1 MLYIWNIKKSTEFL
15 SIVLKKLNLT
25 NTVNTFHANFRQV
38 QLPPESNF
46 VYLRQNGVHQTK
58 AIRTYFQCERKSTR
72 HNVVLELFSQSICE
86 SCFDVLRTK
95 EQLGYI
101 VHSSI
106 REYGGVRGIEIA
118 IQSDRSPVY
127 LNERIENFL
136 DITKVDK
143 ACFLP
148 ICEYLFCCHLSICMF
163 SCSRIP
169 WKQWMRKSSIHMWRR

>member
-1 MLYIWNIKKSTEFL
+1 MYSIYSKKSLDFL

-25 NTVNTFHANFRQV
+25 NTVNTFHGNFRQV
-38 QLPPESNF
+38 QLPPGSHL
-46 VYLRQNGVHQTK
+46 VYLRQNAVHQTK

-106 REYGGVRGIEIA
+106 REYGGVRGIEIS

-136 DITKVDK
+136 DITKVDET
-143 ACFLP
+143 CFLS
-148 ICEYLFCCHLSICMF
+148 ICQSILFCCHFIFHMF
-163 SCSRIP
+163 LEYLGSNE
-169 WKQWMRKSSIHMWRR
+169 